1 MRVFYVAAC
10 KNALFLFSLQACN
23 SLHSGKNNIASITIG
38 IVLKTGITQ
47 TFLLLFWAVSYLDFR
62 AVLYSLE
69 GKPWHGNTH
78 TKQCSS
84 STTKNHKHICSAKQ
98 ISILKHIVS
107 HPTLTHNTHFFMQM
121 TLIKDCN
128 DIFWLIIIFI
138 YCTVWSV
145 WNTKLLQSI
154 PLCIMHPVSFSFGV
168 LLLVLTLLV
177 ISIAKMMF
185 KMLNIHAAFCH
196 LVSDDLNT
204 VS

>member
-47 TFLLLFWAVSYLDFR
+47 TFLLLFWEVSYLDFR

-78 TKQCSS
+78 SKQCSC

-107 HPTLTHNTHFFMQM
+107 HPTLTHNTHFFYADDPNKRLQWYF
-121 TLIKDCN
+121 LIDYH
-128 DIFWLIIIFI
+128 IHLL
-138 YCTVWSV
+138 YCVICMKHKVTSEYTTVYNASSKLFFWSV
-145 WNTKLLQSI
+145 A
-154 PLCIMHPVSFSFGV
+154 FG
-168 LLLVLTLLV
+168 TY
-177 ISIAKMMF
+177 F
-185 KMLNIHAAFCH
+185 TCY
-196 LVSDDLNT
+196 
-204 VS
+204 